1 MAGVITTIK
10 LWMRPVG
17 GIGGG
22 WLGDKFTNLRVLTW
36 ALVLAAVGMLG
47 LIFLPKLQMVSVVVV
62 LVVFIGLM
70 TYAIR
75 GLYWAIL
82 DQCPI
87 PERITG
93 LAIGIIS
100 VVGYSPDV
108 LLPLINGWVTQSF
121 AGMLGYQIYFAY
133 VLVMG
138 SFGVLAALVLS
149 KRIAKRKAT

>member
-1 MAGVITTIK
+1 
-10 LWMRPVG
+10 MRPVG

-36 ALVLAAVGMLG
+36 ALALAGIGMLG
-47 LIFLPKLQMVSVVVV
+47 LIFLPQLHVVSVVVV

-87 PERITG
+87 PERIMG

-108 LLPLINGWVTQSF
+108 LLPLVNGWFTQTF
-121 AGMLGYQIYFAY
+121 AGMLGYQLYFTY

-138 SFGVLAALVLS
+138 SLGVVAALALGR
-149 KRIAKRKAT
+149 RIAKRKAA